1 MSQTTTIEPTAIEI
15 IEDRPGMSLR
25 SLVHIV
31 YKRKWLVLI
40 VFICSAAAAVTVVR
54 FSTKPVYV
62 ASSQILVSPS
72 REQVVD
78 PTVQTG
84 GAVPP
89 WLGFNAV
96 EQTAWVRE
104 ILTGRFLAERVVN
117 AIGPA
122 VLYPPK
128 RPEEKWGPL
137 NAIWV
142 FAESLKFASPEEVDE
157 EVLQEGAINAFLKS
171 VTADPAGRSSIIN
184 LSFKHEDPQLAAR
197 VVNLLGEMYLERH
210 LGVQKN
216 PKSDAFFQEQLP
228 ILKKR
233 LAESEERILAFKERH
248 GITNSVK
255 NEQELALQQ
264 QVGLRKDLSDARSK
278 QAEAQS
284 RDVEL
289 RRQMAN
295 TSRTPATIGQLRE
308 KLTSLEIQENELA
321 LRFTAQNPTLRI
333 VRDEIRTL
341 RERLSEMEAAN
352 PYGAISSGGES
363 LYAKLQAELLHNEA
377 EGRALRAREA
387 TLTAKLTEL
396 QTWLDALER
405 IHPEFGHLQ
414 KQIELDETNHRL
426 YLTKFEESR
435 ISGAMDAEKIASVRV
450 IEQAHLPLK
459 PLDSNRKLKM
469 LLGILFSGLGAI
481 VLAFLLQFLGGSL
494 DTAED
499 VERTLDLP
507 VLASIPRLDVK

>member
-1 MSQTTTIEPTAIEI
+1 
-15 IEDRPGMSLR
+15 MSLR

-117 AIGPA
+117 AIGA
-122 VLYPPK
+122 GVLYPPK

-137 NAIWV
+137 SAIWV
-142 FAESLKFASPEEVDE
+142 LAATHKLASPEEVDE

-184 LSFKHEDPQLAAR
+184 LSFKHEDPQLAVR

-233 LAESEERILAFKERH
+233 LAESEEKILTFKERY
-248 GITNSVK
+248 GITHSVK

-264 QVGLRKDLSDARSK
+264 QVGLRKDLSDAQSK

-295 TSRTPATIGQLRE
+295 TSRSPGTIDKLRDR
-308 KLTSLEIQENELA
+308 LTTLELQENELA
-321 LRFTAQNPTLRI
+321 LRLTAQNPALMS
-333 VRDEIRTL
+333 VREEIRKL
-341 RERLSEMEAAN
+341 RKSVNEMEAASL
-352 PYGAISSGGES
+352 YGSESSQNS
-363 LYAKLQAELLHNEA
+363 LYANLQAELLHNEA
-377 EGRALRAREA
+377 EGRALLARQA
-387 TLTAKLTEL
+387 TQITKIAEL
-396 QTWLDALER
+396 QARLDTLER
-405 IHPEFGHLQ
+405 IHPEFNRLEKQLQ
-414 KQIELDETNHRL
+414 LDETNSRL

-435 ISGAMDAEKIASVRV
+435 ISGAMDAEKIAGVRV
-450 IEQAHLPLK
+450 IEQARLPLK
-459 PLDSNRKLKM
+459 PIDSKRRLKILM
-469 LLGILFSGLGAI
+469 GILFSGIGAI

-499 VERTLDLP
+499 VERSLELP
-507 VLASIPRLDVK
+507 VLASIPRLVAK